1 MVSLNPRRGR
11 RAMKKGTNMHPEQ
24 SVSLEAL
31 ILLDRYFLE
40 TRAKLLDIAATLDRL
55 DRAPG
60 APPPPPHPPPPTE
73 PRLHFI
79 QDALTI
85 LAGNAPNR
93 AEQIQQR
100 YSLP

>member
-60 APPPPPHPPPPTE
+60 APLPPTE

>member
-60 APPPPPHPPPPTE
+60 GPPPPPR